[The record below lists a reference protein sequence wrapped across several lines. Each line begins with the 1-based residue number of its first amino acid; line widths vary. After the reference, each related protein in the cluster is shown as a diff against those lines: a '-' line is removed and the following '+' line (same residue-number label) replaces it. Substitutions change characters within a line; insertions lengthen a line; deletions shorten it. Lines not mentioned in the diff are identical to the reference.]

1 MLSSLGIECE
11 LMGEYLDAFILAKG
25 CNITHKHSK
34 RSENRGCA
42 VTKMGLRGDLET
54 ELRFLVIR
62 LYAKLSYIRNVPAA
76 DFFTTCLVLLW
87 WPDLMLL
94 YVQHSSAACH
104 C

>member
-1 MLSSLGIECE
+1 MV
-11 LMGEYLDAFILAKG
+11 
-25 CNITHKHSK
+25 SK
-34 RSENRGCA
+34 QWGCA
-42 VTKMGLRGDLET
+42 VTKMRLRGDLET
-54 ELRFLVIR
+54 ERCFLVVR

-76 DFFTTCLVLLW
+76 DFFMTCLVLLW